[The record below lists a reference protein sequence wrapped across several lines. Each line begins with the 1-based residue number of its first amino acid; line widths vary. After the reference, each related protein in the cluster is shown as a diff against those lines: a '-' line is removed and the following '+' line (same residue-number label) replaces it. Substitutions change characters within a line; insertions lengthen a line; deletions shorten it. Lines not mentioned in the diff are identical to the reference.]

1 MLKKYND
8 QKLSEVLK
16 GMVDD
21 KKWKGKLYQSK
32 VKELWV
38 ANMGASISSYT
49 TDIKLR
55 KFKLFITISSAP
67 LRQELSYSKDK
78 IKNIINEGLGEEY
91 VQEVVIR

>member
-16 GMVDD
+16 GMVDN
-21 KKWKGKLYQSK
+21 KKWKGKLFQTK

-38 ANMGASISSYT
+38 LNMGTSINSYT

-55 KFKLFITISSAP
+55 GFKLFITISSAP

-91 VQEVVIR
+91 VKDVVIR